1 MLPLEDLVGG
11 KEEVR
16 MALGIGIVGSGFIA
30 RFHILAWQS
39 VRGADITAICS
50 RNAQT
55 AGELAALARRLG
67 VGDPRLYTDPAELA
81 RDPRVDAVW
90 LCSPNYLRVEQVEA
104 IAGEVT
110 AGRAELIGLA
120 CEKPLARNLREAR
133 EVVRLVE
140 RAGLLHG
147 YLENQVF
154 APALL
159 RGRQILWERA
169 AQQSGAPYLARAGEE
184 HGGPHRA
191 WFWDP
196 TQQGGG
202 VLSDMMCHTVEVTR
216 KLLSKPGHPGY
227 LTPRAV
233 SAQIAALKW
242 TQPRYADEL
251 LAAYDG
257 AVDYRRTPA
266 EDYARAQIVYETADG
281 RQVVAEAT
289 TSWSYVGP
297 GLRIACELLGP
308 EYSLEWNTQS
318 SEAKLFIGRNLEGT
332 QQAGEDLLEKQN
344 AETGLMPVLADEAFS
359 YGYTHEDQHM
369 VQAFSSGRQ
378 PDETLHDG
386 LVVTEL
392 LMAAYRSAE
401 TGRTVHLPAEAQDL
415 EQFVPQV
422 AQGTWDPSALPGAP
436 ATPTATP

>member
-1 MLPLEDLVGG
+1 
-11 KEEVR
+11 
-16 MALGIGIVGSGFIA
+16 MALGVGIVGSGFIA
-30 RFHILAWQS
+30 RFHVLGWQS
-39 VRGADITAICS
+39 VRGADIAAICS
-50 RNAQT
+50 RNAET
-55 AGELAALARRLG
+55 AEELATLVRRLG
-67 VGDPRLYTDPAELA
+67 VGDPRIYADTAELA

-90 LCSPNYLRVEQVEA
+90 ICSPNSLRVEQVGA

-110 AGRAELIGLA
+110 AGRAELVGVA
-120 CEKPLARNLREAR
+120 CEKPLARNLAEAR

-140 RAGLLHG
+140 GAELLHG

-154 APALL
+154 APGLQ

-169 AQQSGAPYLARAGEE
+169 ARQAGAPYLARASEE

-216 KLLSKPGHPGY
+216 KLLSKPGEPGY

-242 TQPRYADEL
+242 TQPRYAQEL

-266 EDYARAQIVYETADG
+266 EDYARAQVTYETADG

-297 GLRIACELLGP
+297 GLRISCELLGP
-308 EYSLEWNTQS
+308 EYSLEWSTLS
-318 SEAKLFIGRNLEGT
+318 TEAKLFIGRNLGGA

-344 AETGLMPVLADEAFS
+344 AETGLMPALADEAFS
-359 YGYTHEDQHM
+359 YGYSHEDRHM
-369 VQAFSSGRQ
+369 VEAFSSGRQ
-378 PDETLHDG
+378 PEETFHDG
-386 LVVTEL
+386 LVVTQL

-401 TGRTVHLPAEAQDL
+401 TGGTVLLPAEGL
-415 EQFVPQV
+415 EEFVPKV
-422 AQGTWDPSALPGAP
+422 ASGTWDPAALPGAP
-436 ATPTATP
+436 AS

>member
-1 MLPLEDLVGG
+1 
-11 KEEVR
+11 
-16 MALGIGIVGSGFIA
+16 MALGVGIVGSGFIA
-30 RFHILAWQS
+30 RFHILAWQA

-50 RNAQT
+50 RNADT
-55 AGELAALARRLG
+55 AAELAELARQLG
-67 VGDPRLYTDPAELA
+67 VGDPSVHGDVAELA
-81 RDPRVDAVW
+81 RDERVDAVW
-90 LCSPNYLRVEQVEA
+90 ICSPNYLRVEQVGA

-110 AGRAELIGLA
+110 SGRARLVGLA
-120 CEKPLARNLREAR
+120 CEKPLARNLAEAR

-140 RAGLLHG
+140 EAGLLHG

-154 APALL
+154 APALM

-169 AQQSGAPYLARAGEE
+169 APQAGPPYLARAAEE

-216 KLLSKPGHPGY
+216 RLLGKPGEPGY

-242 TQPRYADEL
+242 TQPRYAEEL
-251 LAAYDG
+251 LATYG
-257 AVDYRRTPA
+257 GEVDYRSTPA
-266 EDYARAQIVYETADG
+266 EDYARAQITYQTADG

-297 GLRIACELLGP
+297 GLRISCDVLGP
-308 EYSLEWNTQS
+308 EYSLEWSTLS
-318 SEAKLFIGRNLEGT
+318 AEARLFIGRNLERA

-359 YGYTHEDQHM
+359 YGYTHEDRHM
-369 VQAFSSGRQ
+369 VEAFAAGRRPQ
-378 PDETLHDG
+378 ETLDDG

-401 TGRTVHLPAEAQDL
+401 TGGTVLLPAEGL
-415 EQFVPQV
+415 EEFVPKV
-422 AQGTWDPSALPGAP
+422 ASGTWDPAALPGA
-436 ATPTATP
+436 AAAS

>member
-1 MLPLEDLVGG
+1 V
-11 KEEVR
+11 
-16 MALGIGIVGSGFIA
+16 
-30 RFHILAWQS
+30 
-39 VRGADITAICS
+39 
-50 RNAQT
+50 
-55 AGELAALARRLG
+55 
-67 VGDPRLYTDPAELA
+67 AELA
-81 RDPRVDAVW
+81 RDERVDAVW
-90 LCSPNYLRVEQVEA
+90 ICSPNYLRVEQVGA

-110 AGRAELIGLA
+110 SGRARLVGLA
-120 CEKPLARNLREAR
+120 CEKPLARNLAEAR

-140 RAGLLHG
+140 EAGLLHG

-154 APALL
+154 APALM

-169 AQQSGAPYLARAGEE
+169 APQAGPPYLARAAEE

-216 KLLSKPGHPGY
+216 RLLGKPGEPGY

-251 LAAYDG
+251 LATYDG
-257 AVDYRRTPA
+257 AVDYRSTPA
-266 EDYARAQIVYETADG
+266 EDYARAQITYQTADG

-297 GLRIACELLGP
+297 GLRISCDVLGP
-308 EYSLEWNTQS
+308 EYSLEWSTLS
-318 SEAKLFIGRNLEGT
+318 SEARLFIGRNLERT

-359 YGYTHEDQHM
+359 YGYTHEDRHM
-369 VQAFSSGRQ
+369 VEAFAAGRRPQ
-378 PDETLHDG
+378 ETLDDG

-401 TGRTVHLPAEAQDL
+401 TGGTVLLPAEGL
-415 EQFVPQV
+415 EEFVPKV
-422 AQGTWDPSALPGAP
+422 ASGTWDPAALPGA
-436 ATPTATP
+436 AAS

>member
-1 MLPLEDLVGG
+1 
-11 KEEVR
+11 
-16 MALGIGIVGSGFIA
+16 MALGVGIVGSGFVA
-30 RFHILAWQS
+30 RFHVLAWQS

-50 RNAQT
+50 RNADT
-55 AGELAALARRLG
+55 AAELADLARRLG
-67 VGDPRLYTDPAELA
+67 VGEPRVYADPAEMV
-81 RDPRVDAVW
+81 RDPAVDAVW
-90 LCSPNYLRVEQVEA
+90 VCSPNFLRVGQVGA
-104 IAGEVT
+104 ITGEVT
-110 AGRAELIGLA
+110 AGRAELVGLA

-140 RAGLLHG
+140 QAGLLHG

-154 APALL
+154 APALA
-159 RGRQILWERA
+159 RGKEILWERA
-169 AQQSGAPYLARAGEE
+169 ARQAGAPYLARAAEE

-216 KLLSKPGHPGY
+216 KLLTKPGEPKY

-242 TQPRYADEL
+242 TQPRYAEEL
-251 LAAYDG
+251 LATYG
-257 AVDYRRTPA
+257 GEVDYRRTPA
-266 EDYARAQIVYETADG
+266 EDYARAQVTYQTADG
-281 RQVVAEAT
+281 RQAIAEAT

-297 GLRIACELLGP
+297 GLRISCEVLGP

-318 SEAKLFIGRNLEGT
+318 AETNLFIGRNLGGA
-332 QQAGEDLLEKQN
+332 QQMGEDLLEKQN

-359 YGYTHEDQHM
+359 YGYAHEDRHM
-369 VQAFSSGRQ
+369 AEAFAARRQ

-401 TGRTVHLPAEAQDL
+401 TGRTVQLPAAELDD
-415 EQFVPQV
+415 FVPQV
-422 AQGTWDPSALPGAP
+422 AKGTWDPTAIPGG
-436 ATPTATP
+436 

>member
-1 MLPLEDLVGG
+1 
-11 KEEVR
+11 
-16 MALGIGIVGSGFIA
+16 MALGVGIVGSGFIA
-30 RFHILAWQS
+30 RFHVLGWQS

-50 RNAQT
+50 RNAET
-55 AGELAALARRLG
+55 AEELATLVRRLG
-67 VGDPRLYTDPAELA
+67 VGDPRIYADTAELA

-90 LCSPNYLRVEQVEA
+90 ICSPNSLRVGQVGA

-110 AGRAELIGLA
+110 AGRAELVGVA
-120 CEKPLARNLREAR
+120 CEKPLARNLGEAR

-140 RAGLLHG
+140 GAELLHG

-154 APALL
+154 APGLQ

-169 AQQSGAPYLARAGEE
+169 ARQAGAPYLARASEE
-184 HGGPHRA
+184 HSGPHRA

-216 KLLSKPGHPGY
+216 KLLSKPGEPGY

-242 TQPRYADEL
+242 TQPRYAQEL

-266 EDYARAQIVYETADG
+266 EDYARAQVTYESADG

-297 GLRIACELLGP
+297 GLRISCELLGP
-308 EYSLEWNTQS
+308 EYSLEWSTLS
-318 SEAKLFIGRNLEGT
+318 TEAKLFIGRNLGGA

-344 AETGLMPVLADEAFS
+344 AETGLMPALADETFS
-359 YGYTHEDQHM
+359 YGYSHEDRHM
-369 VQAFSSGRQ
+369 VEAFSSGRQ
-378 PDETLHDG
+378 PEETFHDG
-386 LVVTEL
+386 LVVTQL

-401 TGRTVHLPAEAQDL
+401 TGRIVHLPDEASDL
-415 EQFVPQV
+415 EAFVPQV
-422 AQGTWDPSALPGAP
+422 ARGTWDPTVLPGA
-436 ATPTATP
+436 AVTR

>member
-1 MLPLEDLVGG
+1 
-11 KEEVR
+11 
-16 MALGIGIVGSGFIA
+16 MALGVGIVGSGFIA
-30 RFHILAWQS
+30 RFHVLGWQS
-39 VRGADITAICS
+39 VRGADIAAICS
-50 RNAQT
+50 RNAET
-55 AGELAALARRLG
+55 AEELATLVRRLG
-67 VGDPRLYTDPAELA
+67 VGDPRIYADTAELA
-81 RDPRVDAVW
+81 RDPGVDAVW
-90 LCSPNYLRVEQVEA
+90 ICSPNSLRVEQVGA

-110 AGRAELIGLA
+110 AGRAELVGVA
-120 CEKPLARNLREAR
+120 CEKPLARNLAEAR

-140 RAGLLHG
+140 GAELLHG

-154 APALL
+154 APGLQ

-169 AQQSGAPYLARAGEE
+169 ARQAGAPYLARASEE

-216 KLLSKPGHPGY
+216 KLLSKPGEPGY

-242 TQPRYADEL
+242 TQPRYAQEL

-266 EDYARAQIVYETADG
+266 EDYARAQVTYETADG

-297 GLRIACELLGP
+297 GLRISCELLGP
-308 EYSLEWNTQS
+308 EYSLEWSTLS
-318 SEAKLFIGRNLEGT
+318 TEAKLFIGRNLGGA

-344 AETGLMPVLADEAFS
+344 AETGLMPALAEEAFS
-359 YGYTHEDQHM
+359 YGYSHEDRHM
-369 VQAFSSGRQ
+369 VEAFSSGRQ
-378 PDETLHDG
+378 PEETFHDG
-386 LVVTEL
+386 LVVTQL

-401 TGRTVHLPAEAQDL
+401 TGRVVHLPDEAADL
-415 EQFVPQV
+415 EAFVPQV
-422 AQGTWDPSALPGAP
+422 AQGTWDPTVLPGAA
-436 ATPTATP
+436 ATRQ

>member
-1 MLPLEDLVGG
+1 
-11 KEEVR
+11 
-16 MALGIGIVGSGFIA
+16 MALGVGIVGSGFIA
-30 RFHILAWQS
+30 RFHVLGWQS
-39 VRGADITAICS
+39 VRGADIVAICS
-50 RNAQT
+50 RNAET
-55 AGELAALARRLG
+55 AEELATLVRQLG
-67 VGDPRLYTDPAELA
+67 VGDSRIYVDTAELA

-90 LCSPNYLRVEQVEA
+90 ICSPNSLRVDQVGA

-110 AGRAELIGLA
+110 AGRAELVGVT
-120 CEKPLARNLREAR
+120 CEKPLARNLAEAR

-140 RAGLLHG
+140 EAELLHG

-154 APALL
+154 APGLR

-169 AQQSGAPYLARAGEE
+169 ARQAGAPYLARASEE

-216 KLLSKPGHPGY
+216 KLLSKPGEPGY

-233 SAQIAALKW
+233 SAQIASLKW
-242 TQPRYADEL
+242 TQPRYAQEL

-266 EDYARAQIVYETADG
+266 EDYARAQVTYETADG

-297 GLRIACELLGP
+297 GLRISCELLGP
-308 EYSLEWNTQS
+308 EYSLEWSTLS
-318 SEAKLFIGRNLEGT
+318 TEAKLFIGRNLGGA

-344 AETGLMPVLADEAFS
+344 AETGLMPALADEAFS
-359 YGYTHEDQHM
+359 YGYSHEDRHM
-369 VQAFSSGRQ
+369 VEAFSSGRQ
-378 PDETLHDG
+378 PEETFHDG
-386 LVVTEL
+386 LVVTQL

-401 TGRTVHLPAEAQDL
+401 TGRIVYLPDEVADL
-415 EQFVPQV
+415 EAFVPQV
-422 AQGTWDPSALPGAP
+422 AQGTWDPTVLPGA
-436 ATPTATP
+436 AAAR

>member
-1 MLPLEDLVGG
+1 
-11 KEEVR
+11 
-16 MALGIGIVGSGFIA
+16 MALGVGIVGSGFIA
-30 RFHILAWQS
+30 RFHVLGWPS

-50 RNAQT
+50 RNAET
-55 AGELAALARRLG
+55 AEELATLVRRLG
-67 VGDPRLYTDPAELA
+67 VGDPRIYADTAELA

-90 LCSPNYLRVEQVEA
+90 ICSPNSLRVEQVGA
-104 IAGEVT
+104 IAGEVA
-110 AGRAELIGLA
+110 AGRAELVGVA
-120 CEKPLARNLREAR
+120 CEKPLARNLGEAR

-140 RAGLLHG
+140 GAELLHG

-154 APALL
+154 APGLQ

-169 AQQSGAPYLARAGEE
+169 ARQAGAPYLARASEE

-216 KLLSKPGHPGY
+216 KLLSKPGEPGY

-242 TQPRYADEL
+242 TQPRYAQEL

-266 EDYARAQIVYETADG
+266 EDYARAQVTYESADG

-297 GLRIACELLGP
+297 GLRISCELLGP
-308 EYSLEWNTQS
+308 EYSLEWSTLS
-318 SEAKLFIGRNLEGT
+318 TEAKLFIGRNLGGA

-344 AETGLMPVLADEAFS
+344 AETGLMPALADEAFS
-359 YGYTHEDQHM
+359 YGYSHEDRHM
-369 VQAFSSGRQ
+369 VEAFSSGR
-378 PDETLHDG
+378 PPEETFHDG
-386 LVVTEL
+386 LVVTQL

-401 TGRTVHLPAEAQDL
+401 TGRTVHLPDEAPDL
-415 EQFVPQV
+415 EAFVPQV
-422 AQGTWDPSALPGAP
+422 AQGTWNPTALPGA
-436 ATPTATP
+436 TVTR